1 MVSRF
6 AENVS
11 KTTFEDPS
19 ILSTARP
26 LKQKN
31 PYVEEQNMVFDGL
44 AYKRVEILP
53 RPPGSK
59 RHKAHALRLTRAAT
73 VGATI
78 EVIQTQFY
86 RIFRATSIKMTSVIL
101 GNNSEDRLKKF
112 ITSKHLLRIA
122 QRSNMLFIDATYRII
137 DLDYPIIALVVLDTN
152 VMFILIN
159 IAIVSD
165 ESAEIYLCVLKM
177 LQEEIEKNGG
187 IFNPTHIISD
197 SDP

>member
-44 AYKRVEILP
+44 AYKRVGSKKKLYECIKINGYPQLKPDIELSKTIDKIKSWEILP

-101 GNNSEDRLKKF
+101 GNNSED
-112 ITSKHLLRIA
+112 
-122 QRSNMLFIDATYRII
+122 
-137 DLDYPIIALVVLDTN
+137 
-152 VMFILIN
+152 ILIVN
-159 IAIVSD
+159 I
-165 ESAEIYLCVLKM
+165 
-177 LQEEIEKNGG
+177 
-187 IFNPTHIISD
+187 PT
-197 SDP
+197 